1 MRKLRVSF
9 AALQK
14 KLGEP
19 VDAASLGLFR
29 VVWGVLMTQTG
40 VTRLAQVDGFSAKLF
55 HVTYT
60 YFPYVRPWPED
71 WMLAAEAWGMI
82 ACGVAI
88 TLGVGFR
95 WATLAYTLLYSH
107 FFLIEKL
114 FYNNHYYLTILVNFL
129 LAFSRADA
137 CYSVARWRARRRSPS
152 QALPS
157 VPLWNLVLLRGQ
169 VCVLYFFGGLAKLNA
184 DWFQGEPIRLWLRNL
199 KPLPPISW
207 VAREEWFVNFVC
219 MSGILIDLSAG
230 FLLLNRRTFW
240 PAAFVLAS
248 FHLTNLLIFPI
259 GIFPWIGIALL
270 LLFVEPSWP
279 RRAAAW
285 LRGRLSARP
294 VRAPS
299 LHAPP
304 GAPASP
310 AVTAC
315 VLAYLAIQVLVPL
328 RIQLYSHDPGWTEVG
343 QLFSWRMM
351 LRFKDAYL
359 RLDFDPPE
367 AGQALKKSGR
377 TPRVTEANYRKLI
390 KIPDAILQYVHAL
403 DARLEELG
411 YPDAGIRVI
420 SIASLNG
427 RPYQLMI
434 DPERDLTQV
443 GYGLFGVPDWILP
456 LAPDQRVGR
465 YPKGGDDRR
474 RMLQQAVDDYR
485 RQHPTLR
492 PIRVRGE

>member
-1 MRKLRVSF
+1 LRLSF
-9 AALQK
+9 ATLHK

-40 VTRLAQVDGFSAKLF
+40 VMHVAQVDAFSAKLF

-60 YFPYVRPWPED
+60 FFPFVRPWSED
-71 WMLAAEAWGMI
+71 WLLAAEAWGLI

-114 FYNNHYYLTILVNFL
+114 IYNNHYYLTILVGFL
-129 LAFSRADA
+129 LALSRADA
-137 CYSVARWRARRRSPS
+137 CYSVAHWRARRRSPS

-157 VPLWNLVLLRGQ
+157 VPFWNLVLLRGQ

-184 DWFQGEPIRLWLRNL
+184 DWLQGEPIRLWLRSL
-199 KPLPPISW
+199 KPLPPVSW
-207 VAREEWFVNFVC
+207 VAREEWFTNFVC
-219 MSGILIDLSAG
+219 MSGIVIDLSAG
-230 FLLLNRRTFW
+230 FLLLSRRTFW

-248 FHLTNLLIFPI
+248 FHLTNNLIFPI
-259 GIFPWIGIALL
+259 GIFPWIGISLL
-270 LLFVEPSWP
+270 LPFLEPSWP

-285 LRGRLSARP
+285 LRSRLSGRP
-294 VRAPS
+294 ALAPRFRV
-299 LHAPP
+299 PP
-304 GAPASP
+304 GAPASA
-310 AVTAC
+310 AVTAG

-328 RIQLYSHDPGWTEVG
+328 RIQLYSQDPGWTEVG

-367 AGQALKKSGR
+367 AGRALKASGR
-377 TPRVTEANYRKLI
+377 MPQVSKENYRKLV

-403 DARLEELG
+403 DAELEKLG
-411 YPDAGIRVI
+411 HPDVAIRVI

-434 DPERDLTQV
+434 DPERDLTQA
-443 GYGLFGVPDWILP
+443 GYGLFAVPDWILP
-456 LAPDQRVGR
+456 LAPDQRVGQ
-465 YPKGGDDRR
+465 YPKGKHDRR
-474 RMLQQAVDDYR
+474 RMLQRAVDDYR
-485 RQHPTLR
+485 REHPSLR
-492 PIRVRGE
+492 PIRVRGD